1 MVVVLFVALAA
12 MPVAAQDANP
22 LNPQNILNIPVINKQ
37 RVSINETTAPG
48 TYFFDIGNNLTNGGQ
63 NAVHVTDTN
72 ATPNGIFHNS
82 SILNPSDVDMLNG
95 SFYISDT
102 GGKGYEDEAI
112 LLIAASDVDPD
123 TFSIH
128 IKSEGYKFTDHAP
141 NSPPIYPN
149 QTGTFNPDAY
159 ENTFHLSDAINGNS
173 DGANPPDAALQNWKW
188 STSSSDNV
196 NEKLFYEENLG
207 SEDDYNM
214 ILADLN
220 TSIVGTAAP
229 TGGGNA
235 SYRNLLTYNGNP
247 KITYNITGLGD
258 TGRVAFIPYAYVA
271 YQTGGGSY
279 FNETVGWTDRASG
292 DYWVV
297 NATPLV

>member
-1 MVVVLFVALAA
+1 MKTENVKRNRLWAMAAMVVVLFVALAA

-112 LLIAASDVDPD
+112 LSHCSERCGPRYLLDPYQ
-123 TFSIH
+123 IR
-128 IKSEGYKFTDHAP
+128 GLQ
-141 NSPPIYPN
+141 IYRSRT
-149 QTGTFNPDAY
+149 QLAT
-159 ENTFHLSDAINGNS
+159 HLSESN
-173 DGANPPDAALQNWKW
+173 
-188 STSSSDNV
+188 
-196 NEKLFYEENLG
+196 
-207 SEDDYNM
+207 
-214 ILADLN
+214 
-220 TSIVGTAAP
+220 
-229 TGGGNA
+229 
-235 SYRNLLTYNGNP
+235 RN
-247 KITYNITGLGD
+247 I
-258 TGRVAFIPYAYVA
+258 
-271 YQTGGGSY
+271 
-279 FNETVGWTDRASG
+279 
-292 DYWVV
+292 
-297 NATPLV
+297 